1 MLCDAVLM
9 WAEMCSVVLVVRWG
23 GSSRDICRW
32 RVERLV
38 PATHCHTVRP
48 QLRERYS
55 HYRPL
60 LLHPSPVRANPSQYP
75 VTPSPLQSVWRVS
88 DQPSS
93 PLQSRIIN
101 GASNTLN
108 WAQCDYSE
116 YVTLTRNKNRGKDY
130 GAAAFYIVC
139 RQLCSPGNERNAKDL
154 MAKLCST

>member
-55 HYRPL
+55 HYCPL
-60 LLHPSPVRANPSQYP
+60 LLQHSPVRANPSLYP
-75 VTPSPLQSVWRVS
+75 VTPSPLQSVWRGS

-93 PLQSRIIN
+93 PLEVSR
-101 GASNTLN
+101 AEL
-108 WAQCDYSE
+108 
-116 YVTLTRNKNRGKDY
+116 
-130 GAAAFYIVC
+130 
-139 RQLCSPGNERNAKDL
+139 L
-154 MAKLCST
+154 MGLQTSSTGHNVITVNM